1 MASVEVTIS
10 KVSQLDLSELL
21 PLMRA
26 YCDFYEVEPRDD
38 RLVAMSRSLIDDP
51 SEGVQLLARAEDGK
65 AVGFATI
72 FWGWSTL
79 DAGRHGLMNDLFVV
93 PDLRGGGVISG

>member
-26 YCDFYEVEPRDD
+26 YCDFYEVEPRDC
-38 RLVAMSRSLIDDP
+38 
-51 SEGVQLLARAEDGK
+51 LLY
-65 AVGFATI
+65 T
-72 FWGWSTL
+72 S
-79 DAGRHGLMNDLFVV
+79 DAADE
-93 PDLRGGGVISG
+93 